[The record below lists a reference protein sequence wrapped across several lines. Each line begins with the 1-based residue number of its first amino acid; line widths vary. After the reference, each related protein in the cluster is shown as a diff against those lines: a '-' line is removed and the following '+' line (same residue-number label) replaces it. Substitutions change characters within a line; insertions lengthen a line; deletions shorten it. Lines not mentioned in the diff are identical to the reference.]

1 MIEKYDSKMRIKG
14 EAWMKLG
21 KATKKQILEKPD
33 RHVKNLIVDICSNLL
48 AQWALIN
55 VDNSVVASIS
65 DTTKHIPGI
74 LTLAVGTGGPGWNTQ
89 SPPVE
94 TSDLTLL
101 FSEIARN
108 TFASVNYVDSSG
120 NDIATPISANVDIT
134 TSQINV
140 GVNILSGA
148 LVTVTGTVL
157 PVPLQA
163 NYTYF
168 AINIDYTHIKL
179 ASSYAN
185 AIAGTFI
192 PITTLG
198 TNVQVVITTNVIDL
212 LTTFSNSQAVGPLV
226 EMGLFGGVGALN
238 PNGGIRVNARH
249 FKVVQKPNNKPF
261 NVLYRLTF

>member
-120 NDIATPISANVDIT
+120 NDITTPISANVDIT
-134 TSQINV
+134 TSRDECQ
-140 GVNILSGA
+140 GL
-148 LVTVTGTVL
+148 
-157 PVPLQA
+157 
-163 NYTYF
+163 F
-168 AINIDYTHIKL
+168 AKACRAS
-179 ASSYAN
+179 ASSWHQRCRECRS
-185 AIAGTFI
+185 GHQ
-192 PITTLG
+192 G
-198 TNVQVVITTNVIDL
+198 V
-212 LTTFSNSQAVGPLV
+212 SSAVRP
-226 EMGLFGGVGALN
+226 
-238 PNGGIRVNARH
+238 
-249 FKVVQKPNNKPF
+249 
-261 NVLYRLTF
+261 